1 MGPTANVLI
10 DVSLP
15 YAGTLVIVG
24 VPRGSTWS
32 LTLSDVP
39 NVRDADAELAPSD
52 RRRSNGIGEDSRS
65 WTQWRGASFPSMA
78 RSDRLLT

>member
-1 MGPTANVLI
+1 MLI

-24 VPRGSTWS
+24 VHRGSTWS

-39 NVRDADAELAPSD
+39 NVRDADAELPPSD
-52 RRRSNGIGEDSRS
+52 RRLSLEANEFPRS
-65 WTQWRGASFPSMA
+65 
-78 RSDRLLT
+78 

>member
-1 MGPTANVLI
+1 MLI

-15 YAGTLVIVG
+15 YASALVIVG

-39 NVRDADAELAPSD
+39 NVRDADAELPPSD
-52 RRRSNGIGEDSRS
+52 RRHRLRPMHFPDSKARQSNAFANS
-65 WTQWRGASFPSMA
+65 
-78 RSDRLLT
+78 